1 MKRDVAIK
9 NELTEISPIVAE
21 IKPMPTME
29 APLGYFNELP
39 NGIVSKLK
47 SLDENS
53 DTSIILEN
61 TGKTNPLTVPTGYFN
76 KLNDNILSKIKR
88 GNSSARTIAMPL
100 LKWAAAACVIGLIG
114 YSVYNKF
121 FFTSTEK
128 ENDKEWQESYTLSKL
143 IIKEDD
149 FDIFFKQLDDN
160 TIVDFLRENGH
171 DVNAALLASITETE
185 KINDVNEYFC
195 DDENLSLMLN
205 DLSITEK
212 Q

>member
-1 MKRDVAIK
+1 MKKNIDIT

-21 IKPMPTME
+21 IKPMPTIA

-39 NGIVSKLK
+39 NSIVSKLK

-53 DTSIILEN
+53 DTLIILEN
-61 TGKTNPLTVPTGYFN
+61 TGKTNPLTVPTGYFD

-114 YSVYNKF
+114 FSVYNKF
-121 FFTSTEK
+121 FFTRKQNEI
-128 ENDKEWQESYTLSKL
+128 DKEWQDSYTLSKI
-143 IIKEDD
+143 IIKEND
-149 FDIFFKQLDDN
+149 FDIFLQQLDDKS
-160 TIVDFLRENGH
+160 IVDFLQENGH

-185 KINDVNEYFC
+185 NINDVNEYFC
-195 DDENLSLMLN
+195 DDENLNLMMNNL
-205 DLSITEK
+205 DIIEK

>member
-1 MKRDVAIK
+1 MKRDVIIT
-9 NELTEISPIVAE
+9 NELTEVSPLVAGIE
-21 IKPMPTME
+21 PLPTRE
-29 APLGYFNELP
+29 APSGYFNELP
-39 NGIVSKLK
+39 NSIVSKLK

-53 DTSIILEN
+53 DPSTILEKADKAN
-61 TGKTNPLTVPTGYFN
+61 LLAVPTNYFE
-76 KLNDNILSKIKR
+76 KLNDNILFKIK
-88 GNSSARTIAMPL
+88 NSKSSARIISISFI
-100 LKWAAAACVIGLIG
+100 KWAAAACVIGLIG

-128 ENDKEWQESYTLSKL
+128 ENDKEWQQSFKLSKA
-143 IIKEDD
+143 IIQKNE
-149 FDIFFKQLDDN
+149 FDLFLNQLDDN
-160 TIVDFLRENGH
+160 AIVDFLQENGH
-171 DVNAALLASITETE
+171 DINAALLASITETE